1 MYDTMPNA
9 EKNQTIPATP
19 EKLITEIEEFLELGA
34 FDALQG
40 VLTNLHPADIAGL
53 LEYLGEEERHSL
65 LRLLDDDVLGE
76 TMLHLP
82 EEQRSE
88 YLEELGSSRIAEIV
102 EELDPDDATDLI
114 AELPSDIAEEV
125 LGQLQAVDR
134 ETTDEIRELLRYDEE
149 TAGGRMTT
157 DLVAVHQ
164 GETVATAIEK
174 IREAIEESD
183 REIYVLYVV
192 DSEEHLVGFVRLQ
205 DIVLHQPETVVEAF
219 TIRDVI
225 AVTADQDQELVAQL
239 MQRYGLIH
247 VPVVD
252 EQNLLLGVVTFD
264 DIAEIIEEEASEDIF
279 YLAGVTNDEESPATP
294 PLISIRRRLP
304 WLVLN
309 LGTAFIASMV
319 VAQFEGTIG
328 RVTALAA
335 LMPIVAGMGGNAAVQ
350 SIAVMVRS
358 LALGDLSSGARSR
371 AIIKEGTVGVM
382 NGVAI
387 GLLAGSIVWGMW
399 GSFQLGVLITVAM
412 FVNLIIAG
420 LVGTAIP
427 LILRK
432 LKFDPALS
440 SGPLAT
446 TFTDV
451 CGFLTF
457 LGLAT
462 LTLSWLLQ

>member
-1 MYDTMPNA
+1 MPNT
-9 EKNQTIPATP
+9 EKNQTIPAAP
-19 EKLITEIEEFLELGA
+19 DALVSEIEELLELGA
-34 FDALQG
+34 FRALQG
-40 VLTNLHPADIAGL
+40 VLTNLHPADVAGL
-53 LEYLGEEERHSL
+53 LEYLTEEERHRL
-65 LRLLDDDVLGE
+65 LALLDDEVLGE

-88 YLEELGSSRIAEIV
+88 YLEEIGPTRIAEII
-102 EELDPDDATDLI
+102 EELDPDDATDVI
-114 AELPSDIAEEV
+114 SELPSEIAEKV
-125 LGQLQAVDR
+125 LGQLQTVDR

-157 DLVAVHQ
+157 DLVAVYQ
-164 GETVATAIEK
+164 EETVAAAIEK
-174 IREAIEESD
+174 IREAVGESD
-183 REIYVLYVV
+183 IEVYVLYVV
-192 DSEEHLVGFVRLQ
+192 DQQEHLVGFVRLQ
-205 DIVLHQPETVVEAF
+205 DLVLHLPETVVGTF
-219 TIRDVI
+219 TVRDVV

-335 LMPIVAGMGGNAAVQ
+335 LMPIVAGMGGNAGVQ

-358 LALGDLSSGARSR
+358 LALGDLGSGARSR
-371 AIIKEGTVGVM
+371 AIIKEGTVGLM
-382 NGVAI
+382 NGVVI
-387 GLLAGSIVWGMW
+387 GVLSGTIVWAMW
-399 GSFQLGVLITVAM
+399 GSLQLGVLIAVAM
-412 FVNLIIAG
+412 FVNLIVAG
-420 LVGTAIP
+420 LVGTTVP

-440 SGPLAT
+440 SGPLVT

>member
-1 MYDTMPNA
+1 MPNE
-9 EKNQTIPATP
+9 EKNQTIPAVP
-19 EKLITEIEEFLELGA
+19 RELVSEIEEFVRLGA
-34 FDALQG
+34 FQALRQLLG
-40 VLTNLHPADIAGL
+40 SLHPADVANI
-53 LEYLGEEERHSL
+53 LEYLPERDRHSL
-65 LRLLDDDVLGE
+65 LELLNDEILGE
-76 TMLHLP
+76 TVLHLP
-82 EEQRSE
+82 EEQRGE
-88 YLEELGSSRIAEIV
+88 YLEELGSSRIAEMV
-102 EELDPDDATDLI
+102 EELDPDDATDII
-114 AELPSDIAEEV
+114 AELPHEVAEEV
-125 LGQLQAVDR
+125 LDELQTVDH
-134 ETTDEIRELLRYDEE
+134 EISNEIRELLRYDEE

-157 DLVAVHQ
+157 DFISVQ
-164 GETVATAIEK
+164 QDETVAIAVEK
-174 IREAIEESD
+174 IREAVSESNID
-183 REIYVLYVV
+183 VYVLYVV
-192 DSEEHLVGFVRLQ
+192 DAKRHLIGFVRLQ
-205 DIVLHQPETVVEAF
+205 DLVLYSQETIVKTF
-219 TIRDVI
+219 TKREVI

-239 MQRYGLIH
+239 MQRYDLIH
-247 VPVVD
+247 VPVVND
-252 EQNLLLGVVTFD
+252 DNRLLGVVTFD
-264 DIAEIIEEEASEDIF
+264 DIAEIIEEEASEDIL

-304 WLVLN
+304 WLVMN

-319 VAQFEGTIG
+319 VSQFEGTIG

-358 LALGDLSSGARSR
+358 LALGDIGSGARYR
-371 AIIKEGTVGVM
+371 AVIKEGTVGVM
-382 NGVAI
+382 NGVVI
-387 GLLAGSIVWGMW
+387 GLLAGAIVWGMW
-399 GSFQLGVLITVAM
+399 GSFQLGVLITIAM
-412 FVNLIIAG
+412 LLNLIIAG
-420 LVGTAIP
+420 LVGTVIP

>member
-1 MYDTMPNA
+1 MSIE
-9 EKNQTIPATP
+9 EKNQTIPAIAK
-19 EKLITEIEEFLELGA
+19 ELISEIEEFVDLGA
-34 FDALQG
+34 FHALRRLL
-40 VLTNLHPADIAGL
+40 VSLHPADIAGL
-53 LEYLGEEERHSL
+53 LEYLGEEERHRL
-65 LRLLDDDVLGE
+65 LELLDDEALGE

-88 YLEELGSSRIAEIV
+88 YLEELGPERIAEIV
-102 EELDPDDATDLI
+102 EELDPDDATDVI
-114 AELPSDIAEEV
+114 SELPEAIAEEV

-157 DLVAVHQ
+157 NFVAIR
-164 GETVATAIEK
+164 GEETVAI
-174 IREAIEESD
+174 AIEEI
-183 REIYVLYVV
+183 RELVRETDVEVYVLYVV
-192 DSEEHLVGFVRLQ
+192 DAEGRLVGFARLQ
-205 DIVLHQPETVVEAF
+205 DLVLHRPETLVSAF
-219 TIRDVI
+219 AVREVI

-239 MQRYGLIH
+239 MQRYDLIQ

-252 EQNLLLGVVTFD
+252 DENRLLGVVTFD
-264 DIAEIIEEEASEDIF
+264 DIAEIIEEEASEDIL

-304 WLVLN
+304 WLVMN

-319 VAQFEGTIG
+319 VSQFEGTIG
-328 RVTALAA
+328 KVTALAA

-358 LALGDLSSGARSR
+358 LALGDLGSSGRSR
-371 AIIKEGTVGVM
+371 AVIKEGTVGIM
-382 NGVAI
+382 NGVII
-387 GLLAGSIVWGMW
+387 GLLAGSIVWAMW
-399 GSFQLGVLITVAM
+399 GSFQLGLLISVAM
-412 FVNLIIAG
+412 LVNLVIAG
-420 LVGTAIP
+420 LVGTVIP
-427 LILRK
+427 LVLRK

-462 LTLSWLLQ
+462 LALSWLLQ